1 MDTRPEGL
9 GVNGAGVKFR
19 SLSLGGVRGKVR
31 ATLSENQVSFES
43 RNGHAL
49 DIRLNAIRRVHH
61 HDTNLVP
68 GWLAVVGLI
77 LV

>member
-9 GVNGAGVKFR
+9 GVNGAGIKFR

-31 ATLSENQVSFES
+31 ATLNENRVSFES

-49 DIRLNAIRRVHH
+49 DIPFECV
-61 HDTNLVP
+61 
-68 GWLAVVGLI
+68 
-77 LV
+77 